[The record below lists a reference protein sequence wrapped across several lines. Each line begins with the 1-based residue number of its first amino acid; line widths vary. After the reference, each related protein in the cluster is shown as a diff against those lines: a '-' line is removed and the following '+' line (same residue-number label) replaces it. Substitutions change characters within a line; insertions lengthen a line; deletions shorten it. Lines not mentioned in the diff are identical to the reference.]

1 MAIFFQILKLGALGK
16 GKQSKKAMRPTQLIE
31 CPFHL
36 LKWAERRGK
45 MKTRLYEAQVKDDGK
60 WETIKIKGNPFFSR
74 LEAEK
79 ELQAYRQRFPH
90 RITARIRLVK

>member
-1 MAIFFQILKLGALGK
+1 
-16 GKQSKKAMRPTQLIE
+16 
-31 CPFHL
+31 
-36 LKWAERRGK
+36 